1 MGTRFIHVDIKHGYN
16 PIMICYARRLISQ
29 TCCASTVSTVGGCIL
44 SCRPLSSEDISLL
57 MIKFLVFPIA
67 TTQDVVGVCLNRIGK
82 VCSNLAYPVGC
93 QSNGLVIMDEDGSPR
108 LSDDASRVSAGF
120 PE

>member
-29 TCCASTVSTVGGCIL
+29 TCCANTVSTVGGCIL

-82 VCSNLAYPVGC
+82 QSCCRAWLAQADAASVSS
-93 QSNGLVIMDEDGSPR
+93 QTRHRGSKR
-108 LSDDASRVSAGF
+108 F
-120 PE
+120 

>member
-82 VCSNLAYPVGC
+82 LGSIQRHMPELNQVCLLA
-93 QSNGLVIMDEDGSPR
+93 
-108 LSDDASRVSAGF
+108 
-120 PE
+120 

>member
-82 VCSNLAYPVGC
+82 DQSRHSQSGAHRVLHDKVIEGVQTVGG
-93 QSNGLVIMDEDGSPR
+93 QGSIRCPTEQ
-108 LSDDASRVSAGF
+108 D
-120 PE
+120 

>member
-82 VCSNLAYPVGC
+82 
-93 QSNGLVIMDEDGSPR
+93 
-108 LSDDASRVSAGF
+108 DDWSESRNITAWAISSMVPARS
-120 PE
+120 

>member
-29 TCCASTVSTVGGCIL
+29 TCCANTVSTVGGCIL
-44 SCRPLSSEDISLL
+44 SCRPLSSEDIFLL

-82 VCSNLAYPVGC
+82 PGSLEQAYRSALEDHVYRGRD
-93 QSNGLVIMDEDGSPR
+93 SGLTGS
-108 LSDDASRVSAGF
+108 DQWQGN
-120 PE
+120 

>member
-57 MIKFLVFPIA
+57 MIKFLDGIEKYLSSGMIRGPTPQEPKIA
-67 TTQDVVGVCLNRIGK
+67 LEARPGDVLVPR
-82 VCSNLAYPVGC
+82 PV
-93 QSNGLVIMDEDGSPR
+93 VAPK
-108 LSDDASRVSAGF
+108 
-120 PE
+120 

>member
-16 PIMICYARRLISQ
+16 PIMIFYARRLISQ

-82 VCSNLAYPVGC
+82 VECFARGASKPG
-93 QSNGLVIMDEDGSPR
+93 R
-108 LSDDASRVSAGF
+108 LQALGKRFESAD
-120 PE
+120 